1 MSANLQELIDSVE
14 EGLLIVGPE
23 GTVKIAN
30 RAASEAL
37 RATPGKP
44 LAADEIRVQLAAVAR
59 GYARLPLH
67 LDIQS
72 LTDPEEILGVRIAPS
87 PVGGGYL
94 ITLRKLGE
102 IQRYRTVI
110 ANLATLLDTE
120 LGHAMQSFS
129 EALRETLRKTLHDLP
144 EARQAAEADARQ
156 LHATGEQLIGQVT
169 QLATFAEAFANKPV
183 VATDRIEVGG
193 LIKGLLQRAS
203 PLLSGRNLK
212 LHVSWPANLE
222 LPVIYGSRDWLVE
235 ALYGYVEYL
244 VCHCQIESDLELQV
258 RPYGNFVSLQFH
270 NHGLVVSKDV
280 AARSSLPFGRA
291 LTRPA
296 EVQGLEPHTLGLGLA
311 LCKHVIELHRGGVR
325 LEESDD
331 IASSLCIEL
340 PAGAPPETVNPQLGA
355 EQARRYAEDLTRL
368 MQRQRQLAQ
377 P

>member
-1 MSANLQELIDSVE
+1 MSASLQELIDSVE

-37 RATPGKP
+37 RAVPGKP

-67 LDIQS
+67 IDIHS
-72 LTDPEEILGVRIAPS
+72 LSDPDEILGVRVAPS
-87 PVGGGYL
+87 PVGSGYL

-102 IQRYRTVI
+102 IQRYRTII

-120 LGHAMQSFS
+120 LGHAMQAFS
-129 EALRETLRKTLHDLP
+129 DALRNTLRKTLHDLP
-144 EARQAAEADARQ
+144 EARQAAEADASQ
-156 LHATGEQLIGQVT
+156 LRATGEHLIGQVT
-169 QLATFAEAFANKPV
+169 QLATFAETFANKPV

-193 LIKGLLQRAS
+193 LVKALLQRAS
-203 PLLSGRNLK
+203 TLLNARNLK
-212 LHVSWPANLE
+212 MHVNWPLNQE
-222 LPVIYGSRDWLVE
+222 LPVIYGSQDWLVE

-244 VCHCQIESDLELQV
+244 VCHCQIESDVMLQV
-258 RPYGNFVSLQFH
+258 RPHGSFVSLQFH
-270 NHGLVVSKDV
+270 NHGRGNTKQL
-280 AARSSLPFGRA
+280 AARSSLPFERGVARQAEGRDH
-291 LTRPA
+291 
-296 EVQGLEPHTLGLGLA
+296 EPHSLGLGLA

-325 LEESDD
+325 LEESDE
-331 IASSLCIEL
+331 IASSLSIEL

-368 MQRQRQLAQ
+368 MQRQRQLTQ